1 MKQPKK
7 LTRNQKEYISK
18 IKPKLDL
25 QNYRLVKEDPNG
37 YVEVITDLGNAYIK
51 AYKLREEVEEEV
63 IKENKEQPKA
73 TNKEIWEAFKEG
85 FFRD

>member
-25 QNYRLVKEDPNG
+25 QDYRLIKEDVNG
-37 YVEVITDLGNAYIK
+37 LVIINIVTK
-51 AYKLREEVEEEV
+51 E
-63 IKENKEQPKA
+63 IKEIGYKN
-73 TNKEIWEAFKEG
+73 
-85 FFRD
+85 

>member
-37 YVEVITDLGNAYIK
+37 LTIINIVTKE
-51 AYKLREEVEEEV
+51 
-63 IKENKEQPKA
+63 IKEIGYKN
-73 TNKEIWEAFKEG
+73 
-85 FFRD
+85 